1 MPSGPEEAAD
11 IKTRYS
17 FEMMDKLIE
26 SNRKMERK
34 IEELT
39 GNIQEIKVNRQYE
52 KDRMEQ
58 MIEEQVRQIEELK
71 AIIKKNK

>member
-1 MPSGPEEAAD
+1 MPSGPEEAVD

-17 FEMMDKLIE
+17 IEMMDTLIE
-26 SNRKMERK
+26 SNRRMERK

-39 GNIQEIKVNRQYE
+39 GNIHEIKVNRQYE

-58 MIEEQVRQIEELK
+58 MIEEQVREIEELK